1 MTMKFPNKEKN
12 KMKKSILILVTILL
26 LTSMACTFSVD
37 IPRVETGNTQ
47 SVNISENAP
56 DNNAT
61 GFLSII
67 MGGGRLAIKGQGDQW
82 VSGKV
87 DYNVS
92 FWQPEVNRS
101 GPNLK
106 ITQDTKENIGLPN
119 NKIVNDW
126 DLAIGNVSTDLE
138 IKAGAYKGNL
148 DFSGIPLTNLQ
159 ITDGAS
165 QAEITFDQLNP
176 EVMKSLIYKTG
187 ASQISLYGLANAN
200 FNEMQFDGGAGAYT
214 LDFSGELQHDTDV
227 SVNFGLGDVKI
238 IIPKGV
244 PAQVIVDGGLNNVD
258 LTGTWSIDGS
268 VYEVNGTG
276 PKLYF
281 RVKMG
286 LGNLQL
292 ISR

>member
-1 MTMKFPNKEKN
+1 
-12 KMKKSILILVTILL
+12 MKKTILL
-26 LTSMACTFSVD
+26 IISVLVITTMACTFSVNV
-37 IPRVETGNTQ
+37 PRVETGDLQT
-47 SVNISENAP
+47 VNISENAP

-61 GFLSII
+61 GYLSIF
-67 MGGGRLAIKGQGDQW
+67 MGGGQLSINGHGDQW
-82 VSGKV
+82 VTGKL
-87 DYNVS
+87 DYNIPL
-92 FWQPEVNRS
+92 WQPKVTRS
-101 GPNLK
+101 NADLE
-106 ITQDTKENIGLPN
+106 ISQDTKDNIGLPN
-119 NKIVNDW
+119 NRIINKW
-126 DLAIGNVSTDLE
+126 DLMIGDVPTDLVV
-138 IKAGAYKGNL
+138 KAGAYKGSFDL
-148 DFSGIPLTNLQ
+148 SGIPITNLE
-159 ITDGAS
+159 INDGAS

-176 EVMKSLIYKTG
+176 VAMKSLIYKTG

-200 FNEMQFDGGAGAYT
+200 FDEMQFDGGAGSYT
-214 LDFSGELQHDTDV
+214 LDYSGDLQHDTDI

-244 PAQVIVDGGLNNVD
+244 PAQVIVDGGLNNVE

-268 VYEVNGTG
+268 VYNVNGNG